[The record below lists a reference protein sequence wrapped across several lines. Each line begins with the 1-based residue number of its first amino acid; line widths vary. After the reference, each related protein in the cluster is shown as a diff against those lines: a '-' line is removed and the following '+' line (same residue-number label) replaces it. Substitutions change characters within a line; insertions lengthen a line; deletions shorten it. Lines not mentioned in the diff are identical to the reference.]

1 MCLYVF
7 NIFKQWFAYFNRKL
21 TLYYQ
26 KNCFLNNKKVIF
38 WYFLVDSEGIYL
50 LPKIQITLRSN
61 KKSVWKHQ
69 FSEKDKIHQKKT
81 TKNWEK
87 SKKCWSIKM
96 SPSLLLILWCFIIK
110 RLFWNNKIVIFVL
123 NLSWF
128 WRHFFVVSRLTLLVV
143 DWKM

>member
-1 MCLYVF
+1 MCPLNDHDLIYWLDTNLLFFICKKQQFLNQNDVLCLYVF

-69 FSEKDKIHQKKT
+69 FSEKDKIHQK
-81 TKNWEK
+81 
-87 SKKCWSIKM
+87 
-96 SPSLLLILWCFIIK
+96 
-110 RLFWNNKIVIFVL
+110 NNKKLRKIKKMLKHQNVAIP
-123 NLSWF
+123 
-128 WRHFFVVSRLTLLVV
+128 LTDSLMLHY
-143 DWKM
+143 